1 MYGVLRCAHISLFGS
16 HNNPISRQGK
26 DRSRITYVFTD
37 EETEFRKVKLFSHV
51 IWAVSPAQSFVV
63 FLPYQTMSV
72 SYVFKQITC
81 LFILSRNLNQIPAID
96 CEGLSWA
103 PYSNQAVQVTISFWR
118 IKMHK

>member
-1 MYGVLRCAHISLFGS
+1 MFS
-16 HNNPISRQGK
+16 QMK
-26 DRSRITYVFTD
+26 
-37 EETEFRKVKLFSHV
+37 KLSSERLNYFPTSSGL
-51 IWAVSPAQSFVV
+51 SPAQSFVV
-63 FLPYQTMSV
+63 SLLYQTMSV

-103 PYSNQAVQVTISFWR
+103 PYSNQAVQVTISLWR